1 MDLKW
6 TGTLLTHRLAL
17 FAANA
22 FGFHNVIESVVETTS
37 SAACT
42 KKRQSRVLE
51 AFVRPQPFCESGAE
65 ISVSP
70 PPAAAAVALDLR

>member
-22 FGFHNVIESVVETTS
+22 FGFHNVIESVVETTLDGRDIHGYNRPPLSITGKHPSAKPAS
-37 SAACT
+37 SVNGT
-42 KKRQSRVLE
+42 
-51 AFVRPQPFCESGAE
+51 GAQQ
-65 ISVSP
+65 
-70 PPAAAAVALDLR
+70 AR